1 MAMLGDLLAAAR
13 AGSGEFGPW
22 LKAFDPK
29 LAAAVETAAAAEGLS
44 TTSFVRGAI
53 SEFGRFASEDDWA
66 SLTSAIKEAED
77 PGTACLTA
85 MVHWRLT
92 IDACPTHSH
101 QYMSEGGKADE
112 RSHPGQA

>member
-1 MAMLGDLLAAAR
+1 MAMLGDLLAAAK

-22 LKAFDPK
+22 LKAFDPQ
-29 LAAAVETAAAAEGLS
+29 LAKAVEAAAAGEGLS

-53 SEFGRFASEDDWA
+53 SEFSRFATEEDWA
-66 SLTSAIKEAED
+66 TLTSAIKEAQD
-77 PGTACLTA
+77 PGTACLVA

-101 QYMSEGGKADE
+101 QHLSERGEADE

>member
-1 MAMLGDLLAAAR
+1 MAMLGDLLASAR
-13 AGSGEFGPW
+13 AGSGEFGAW
-22 LKAFDPK
+22 LKASDPQ
-29 LAAAVETAAAAEGLS
+29 LAAAVEAAAATEGLA

-53 SEFGRFASEDDWA
+53 SEFSRFASEEDWA
-66 SLTSAIKEAED
+66 TLTSAIKEAED
-77 PGTACLTA
+77 PGTACLVA

-101 QYMSEGGKADE
+101 QFLLEGGEADE